1 MSSTQ
6 DITNMARAF
15 VAAELVMAA
24 VNYGDSMATRALA
37 EKVLDDYFTLVERA
51 VSWTEQNPLDRRS

>member
-24 VNYGDSMATRALA
+24 VNYGASMTTRAQA

-51 VSWTEQNPLDRRS
+51 VSWTEQNPLDRCS

>member
-24 VNYGDSMATRALA
+24 VNCGASITTRARA